1 MFVTDKVKEDLDE
14 EDIILVEATGTMIW
28 DQEGTRGEGRSP
40 WSDALFC
47 RFKHWKNFVIVSAS
61 NLC

>member
-28 DQEGTRGEGRSP
+28 DQEGTRGYTWWGKKPMIWRIIL
-40 WSDALFC
+40 LF
-47 RFKHWKNFVIVSAS
+47 
-61 NLC
+61 